1 MGMEMMKSLVV
12 PGPQRLNFVIDLIS
26 VGITQFKVV
35 VYRVHREC
43 TSSLLFQSLNEIMK
57 VDLIKDKTAA
67 EIEQVGNLWL

>member
-26 VGITQFKVV
+26 VGITQFKVI
-35 VYRVHREC
+35 HREC

>member
-35 VYRVHREC
+35 VYIENAC